1 MLQPLTPPSLQQQSA
16 PQPQPVIFLGH
27 GSPMNA
33 LAQNQFTQH
42 WQQQLADLTGVR
54 KPKAILLISAHWYGE
69 GVKIT
74 AQTKPPTLHD
84 FSGFPPELFA
94 VNYPAP
100 GAPELAAHIQAM
112 LAPLVVQLD
121 HNWGFDHGAWSV
133 LVHAVADAD
142 IPLLQLSLDSRES
155 PDWHLALG
163 QKLKALRQQG
173 VLIIG
178 SGNIVH
184 NLRLLDWSNQQQPAW
199 ATDFVSKVKTA
210 IAQRDF
216 AALCDYRRLSKDALL
231 AVPHP
236 DHYLPL
242 LYVLGASSA
251 EEPLQF
257 FNDELVYGSLSMLS
271 LRYGA

>member
-1 MLQPLTPPSLQQQSA
+1 MHQPLTPSSLQQQSE
-16 PQPQPVIFLGH
+16 PPPQPVIFLGH

-33 LAQNQFTQH
+33 LAQNQFTQN
-42 WQQQLADLTGVR
+42 WQRQLADLTGAR

-74 AQTKPPTLHD
+74 AQIKPPTRHD

-100 GAPELAAHIQAM
+100 GAPELAAQIQAM
-112 LAPLVVQLD
+112 LAPLAVQLD
-121 HNWGFDHGAWSV
+121 HYWGFDHGAWSV

-142 IPLLQLSLDSRES
+142 IPLLQLSLDSRQS

-163 QKLKALRQQG
+163 QRLAELRQQG

-271 LRYGA
+271 LRYG